1 MNTYHS
7 RERERERE
15 VKLISK
21 TVLLNQ
27 LRPNV
32 KWPLIL
38 NQYVWLYCHCCCTV
52 LIELTTKVVMLSLRE
67 KGVSLQPLYQ
77 KASDYAINITTL
89 LN

>member
-7 RERERERE
+7 RERE
-15 VKLISK
+15 VTLISK

-38 NQYVWLYCHCCCTV
+38 NQYVLLYCHCCCTV
-52 LIELTTKVVMLSLRE
+52 LIELTTCCNVEFERKWRQFAATLSE
-67 KGVSLQPLYQ
+67 GVRLCNQYNHSTKL
-77 KASDYAINITTL
+77 K
-89 LN
+89 